1 MIDFSLTDEQ
11 KALQELA
18 RDFAQNEIVPVATE
32 LDRAGQFPR
41 DLLKKAHKLGLLNLT
56 IEDAYGGGG
65 LGWLDSCI
73 VGEEFAAACAG
84 FTTAANANELAL
96 TPLHL
101 AASEDQ
107 KKKFIPPIAKDGG
120 FAAFCVTEPS
130 AGSDVVGMRTR
141 ALKSG
146 NEYILNGTK
155 HFITN
160 GDVADLLT
168 VFALT
173 DPEKKHRG
181 MSLFAV
187 PADLPG
193 ITRRH
198 MGEKMGHR
206 ASDTAEIVFEDVHV
220 PAANLIGKEGDSF
233 RVAMETFDRTRIG
246 IGALGVGV
254 ARASLEAAV
263 KFMKERQ
270 QFGQPIANFQ
280 GPQFMLADMAIK
292 IETARTYVYYA
303 AWQVDRKMPYS
314 YATAIAKAY
323 GSDVAMQVATDAV
336 QLLGGYG
343 YYAEYKV
350 EKYMRD
356 AKLLQIYEGTNQIQR
371 VVIARALLKD

>member
-18 RDFAQNEIVPVATE
+18 RDFAQKEIVPVATE

-65 LGWLDSCI
+65 LGWLDACI